1 MIIDTQPP
9 DPRTRRW
16 PFLAGWSCAVITMAL
31 ALFLT
36 HNPVSQPP
44 PIAVPSATPS
54 ASASP
59 SVIVQRLPVGLKTTV
74 QRIDSGRQPAIPILG
89 HPFNVIYL
97 DNGGQRIAVV
107 LEDPILVDDTP
118 DVMTP
123 LR

>member
-9 DPRTRRW
+9 DSPTRRW
-16 PFLAGWSCAVITMAL
+16 PFFAGWCCAVVTIVL

-36 HNPVSQPP
+36 HTPFSQPP
-44 PIAVPSATPS
+44 PVALPSATPS

-59 SVIVQRLPVGLKTTV
+59 SVIAQRLPVGLKTTV
-74 QRIDSGRQPAIPILG
+74 QRIDSGRRPVISILDY
-89 HPFNVIYL
+89 PFNVIYL

-107 LEDPILVDDTP
+107 LEDPLLIDDTP